1 MYVPPLRTLIHVA
14 TALIAAGGLTGPE
27 SCLAWGDTSRME
39 QIVESKVAS
48 KQFMGSVLV
57 ARGDEVLLDR
67 GYGFANLERPFV
79 KRETSGSAHGPPL

>member
-1 MYVPPLRTLIHVA
+1 VPPLRTLIHVA